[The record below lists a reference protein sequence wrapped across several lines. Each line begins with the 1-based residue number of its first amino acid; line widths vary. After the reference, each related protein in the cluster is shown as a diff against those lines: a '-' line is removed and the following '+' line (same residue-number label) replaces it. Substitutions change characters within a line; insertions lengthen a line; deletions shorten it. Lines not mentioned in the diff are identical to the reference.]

1 MVLRQTTK
9 ILSEVLWN
17 VLQKERKERMA
28 LMPDEDFEGDFL
40 EMQEN
45 NHGITNAASAVLYWF
60 DPRSD
65 MKMTC
70 ETDQNALL
78 TYVIATI
85 NS

>member
-1 MVLRQTTK
+1 
-9 ILSEVLWN
+9 
-17 VLQKERKERMA
+17 LQKERKERMA
-28 LMPDEDFEGDFL
+28 LMPDENFEGDFL

-45 NHGITNAASAVLYWF
+45 NHGITNVASAVLYWF

-65 MKMTC
+65 MKMTF

-85 NS
+85 DSSICLCL

>member
-1 MVLRQTTK
+1 VK
-9 ILSEVLWN
+9 FVA
-17 VLQKERKERMA
+17 KRKKKKRMP
-28 LMPDEDFEGDFL
+28 LMPDENFGGDFL

-45 NHGITNAASAVLYWF
+45 NHGITNVASAVSLRI

-65 MKMTC
+65 MKMTF

-85 NS
+85 DSSICSCL